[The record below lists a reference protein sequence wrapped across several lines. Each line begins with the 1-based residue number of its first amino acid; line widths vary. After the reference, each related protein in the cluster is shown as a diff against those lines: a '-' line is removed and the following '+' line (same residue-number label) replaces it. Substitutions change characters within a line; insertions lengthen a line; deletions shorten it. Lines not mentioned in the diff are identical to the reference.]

1 MKKILPVFTNEK
13 DKAIIITMI
22 ILSMFLFFIPSLLTV
37 LFLKEQGKDKP
48 YYAMKVDNTEFLVKE

>member
-1 MKKILPVFTNEK
+1 MKMSLVNP
-13 DKAIIITMI
+13 DKERD
-22 ILSMFLFFIPSLLTV
+22 FFFDKPFV